1 MTKPISEMTLAELDA
16 ELAAI
21 RAVLAWRR
29 AQREAYKLI
38 YAGDLPT
45 FKLGGTVSARRS
57 SILATIAAKEAAAN
71 VARAAA

>member
-1 MTKPISEMTLAELDA
+1 MDHSNDNAPGDLLMGA
-16 ELAAI
+16 AAI
-21 RAVLAWRR
+21 AGALGITRR
-29 AQREAYKLI
+29 QAYKLI

-71 VARAAA
+71 TARAA